1 MKFNLKQSID
11 ILNRTPKV
19 FRTLLEDLPKE
30 WIRNNEG
37 DHTWS
42 PFDVLGHLIQGEKTD
57 WIPRTKIILQRLDKP
72 FQPFDRFA
80 QFEKSKGKN
89 LDQLLEEFENLRIE
103 NIKTLVNFKITE
115 EDLRLTGTH
124 PAFGTIT
131 LENLIA
137 TWTVH
142 DLNHISQITR
152 VMAKQYKDEVGPW
165 KQYLKILQ

>member
-1 MKFNLKQSID
+1 MKFNLEQSID
-11 ILNRTPKV
+11 ILKRTPEVLK
-19 FRTLLEDLPKE
+19 TLLKDLPKE
-30 WIRNNEG
+30 WVRNNEG

-42 PFDVLGHLIQGEKTD
+42 PFDVLGHLIQGEETD
-57 WIPRTKIILQRLDKP
+57 WMPRTKIILQRKNKP

-80 QFEKSKGKN
+80 QLEKSKGKN
-89 LDQLLEEFENLRIE
+89 LDQLLKKFENLRSK
-103 NIKTLVNFKITE
+103 NIKTLENFKITE
-115 EDLRLTGTH
+115 EDLKLTGTH

-142 DLNHISQITR
+142 DLNHIFQITR
-152 VMAKQYKDEVGPW
+152 VMGKQYKDEVGPW

>member
-1 MKFNLKQSID
+1 MKFNLEQSID
-11 ILNRTPKV
+11 ILKRTPEVLK
-19 FRTLLEDLPKE
+19 TLLKDLPKE
-30 WIRNNEG
+30 WARNNEG

-42 PFDVLGHLIQGEKTD
+42 PFDVLGHLIQGEETD
-57 WIPRTKIILQRLDKP
+57 WMPRTKIILQRKNKP

-89 LDQLLEEFENLRIE
+89 LDQLLKKFENLRSK
-103 NIKTLVNFKITE
+103 NIKTLENFKITE
-115 EDLRLTGTH
+115 EDLKLTGTH

-142 DLNHISQITR
+142 DLNHIFQITR
-152 VMAKQYKDEVGPW
+152 VMGKQYKDEVGPW